1 LLTTSGG
8 TSPYT
13 FSINSGSLPAGVT
26 LDSSGL
32 LSGTPNV
39 DGTFSFN
46 VHVVD
51 SGAPTATGDQP
62 YTWTINP
69 PVSVEPPTLNAM
81 VQGITFM
88 GGCYSVG
95 GTPAYTYSVVGGA
108 LPAGLTLDVGG
119 TINGA
124 PTVVGPY
131 SVTIQSTDSVGATGT
146 RTYTGEVVPEDIEVQ
161 ASTDFAVAAIAMPYQ
176 GWAFGNMGTG
186 MGSPSI
192 RFVQI
197 SGSTQSVRITLRNNS
212 TQTFLV
218 NVNSINYAV
227 YASENFDKTFAVPQN
242 GIMTV
247 GALTGGFFP
256 ASSVTGA
263 VYVNAPA
270 DCAYRLKLTP
280 TVRAVEGD
288 EGSLDTSV
296 INGRSMQRTG
306 YLTIT
311 ENVTQVKVMELPDGS
326 CINTQIQQLPDV
338 IPLITDGYPQ
348 G

>member
-1 LLTTSGG
+1 
-8 TSPYT
+8 
-13 FSINSGSLPAGVT
+13 
-26 LDSSGL
+26 
-32 LSGTPNV
+32 
-39 DGTFSFN
+39 
-46 VHVVD
+46 
-51 SGAPTATGDQP
+51 
-62 YTWTINP
+62 
-69 PVSVEPPTLNAM
+69 
-81 VQGITFM
+81 
-88 GGCYSVG
+88 
-95 GTPAYTYSVVGGA
+95 
-108 LPAGLTLDVGG
+108 
-119 TINGA
+119 
-124 PTVVGPY
+124 
-131 SVTIQSTDSVGATGT
+131 
-146 RTYTGEVVPEDIEVQ
+146 
-161 ASTDFAVAAIAMPYQ
+161 
-176 GWAFGNMGTG
+176 
-186 MGSPSI
+186 
-192 RFVQI
+192 
-197 SGSTQSVRITLRNNS
+197 
-212 TQTFLV
+212 LV

-247 GALTGGFFP
+247 AALTGGFFP